1 MSNKEDF
8 LKVKTYEEYDRR
20 RDEFRNL
27 DIRDPEILNH
37 LDELYPKLEKSGWE
51 DGIIEEV
58 YSYLPDGQ
66 RVLGGK
72 GDTKPSKKSDSEE
85 PPVRNGMVVFLY
97 PNRKENT

>member
-66 RVLGGK
+66 RVLGGNQQNY
-72 GDTKPSKKSDSEE
+72 GA
-85 PPVRNGMVVFLY
+85 VRVF
-97 PNRKENT
+97 PERDRGKQPGI

>member
-72 GDTKPSKKSDSEE
+72 GDTKPSKKQ
-85 PPVRNGMVVFLY
+85 
-97 PNRKENT
+97 

>member
-58 YSYLPDGQ
+58 YSYLH
-66 RVLGGK
+66 R
-72 GDTKPSKKSDSEE
+72 KKSDSEA